1 MLQSMTG
8 YGKGEAAYKSR
19 KIIVEIK
26 SLNSKNLDISTHIAP
41 SYLDRELPL
50 RQMLAQH
57 VVRGKVDLS
66 VKVEDTG
73 SDSAACINGNIVG
86 NYVEQIRTI
95 SRQLGISEPQD

>member
-41 SYLDRELPL
+41 SYLDRELPNAGTTRGEGQSRPIRESGGH
-50 RQMLAQH
+50 RQ
-57 VVRGKVDLS
+57 
-66 VKVEDTG
+66 
-73 SDSAACINGNIVG
+73 
-86 NYVEQIRTI
+86 
-95 SRQLGISEPQD
+95 